1 MATTPEQDIQTLK
14 TDFRDV
20 RKDIGELSS
29 AIKNLA
35 INESRLG
42 YEKLKETTGKT
53 IKQVEHEIEERP
65 FVSVGVAMGVGFI
78 IGVLLDRL
86 SR

>member
-1 MATTPEQDIQTLK
+1 MAATPEQDIQTLK
-14 TDFRDV
+14 TEFRDV

-35 INESRLG
+35 IDESRLG

-53 IKQVEHEIEERP
+53 IRQVEHEIEERP

>member
-14 TDFRDV
+14 TDFRDL
-20 RKDIGELSS
+20 RKDIGELST

-35 INESRLG
+35 IDETRLG
-42 YEKLKETTGKT
+42 YEKLKQTTGKT
-53 IKQVEHEIEERP
+53 IRQVEHEIEERP